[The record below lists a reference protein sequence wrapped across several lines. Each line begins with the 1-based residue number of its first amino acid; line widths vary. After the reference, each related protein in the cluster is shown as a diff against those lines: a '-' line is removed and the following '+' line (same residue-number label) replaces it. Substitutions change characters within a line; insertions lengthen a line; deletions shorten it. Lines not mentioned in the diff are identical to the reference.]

1 MAPTASQASVT
12 WERSVEVRMQARKKC
27 KGPGYFTVCILC
39 KHEHDLEQGLVF
51 QTSGAGRKLELSV
64 NLNLQFM
71 LGNR

>member
-1 MAPTASQASVT
+1 
-12 WERSVEVRMQARKKC
+12 MQSRKKC